1 MYVDILTYEF
11 ISPEENI
18 VNYPLDWPAI
28 TEEVEDNS
36 TPLKE
41 NYIRLSYQ
49 DYISYMTNEDRKL
62 RYKTAAEN
70 FNNSKILR
78 IYDIVD
84 EVFLNLPLD
93 KINFR
98 QHLKKG
104 IYLNKT
110 VTMLKNGRPSYC
122 VYDYEGTNYVRIRFE
137 FLTNEHNLVTNKKTI
152 LGYYN
157 KNDGV
162 IEEFEIT
169 NETIDLTSMYGLQ
182 KAVKERFSARSYI
195 FDEIK
200 SYVNAVLLQVY
211 SAQNKTYEEIL
222 TEGGNFWR
230 DYDNEISS
238 WCHIGGMS
246 VLVDKLNQDT
256 TYAFLSFPSGFPN
269 MTIKD
274 WIIDK
279 ITY

>member
-62 RYKTAAEN
+62 RYKTAVEH

-122 VYDYEGTNYVRIRFE
+122 IYDYEGTNYVRIRFE
-137 FLTNEHNLVTNKKTI
+137 FLTNEYNLVTNKKTI

-162 IEEFEIT
+162 VEEFEIT

-200 SYVNAVLLQVY
+200 SYVNAVILQVY
-211 SAQNKTYEEIL
+211 LQQGKEYEEVL
-222 TEGGNFWR
+222 LDGGNFWR
-230 DYDNEISS
+230 DYSAEISS
-238 WCHIGGMS
+238 WCHIGGVS
-246 VLVDKLNQDT
+246 IISDKLNNET
-256 TYAFLSFPSGFPN
+256 KYVFLDLPSGFSN
-269 MTIKD
+269 MTLKE
-274 WIIDK
+274 WIIDR
-279 ITY
+279 ISY

>member
-18 VNYPLDWPAI
+18 VSYPLDWPAI
-28 TEEVEDNS
+28 TEDVEDNS

-62 RYKTAAEN
+62 RYKTAVEH

-122 VYDYEGTNYVRIRFE
+122 IYDYEGTNYVRIRFE
-137 FLTNEHNLVTNKKTI
+137 FLTNEYNLVTNKKTI

-162 IEEFEIT
+162 VEEFEIT

-200 SYVNAVLLQVY
+200 SYVNAVILQVY
-211 SAQNKTYEEIL
+211 LQQGKEYEEVL
-222 TEGGNFWR
+222 LDGGNFWR
-230 DYDNEISS
+230 DYSAEISS
-238 WCHIGGMS
+238 WCHIGGVS
-246 VLVDKLNQDT
+246 IISDKLNNET
-256 TYAFLSFPSGFPN
+256 KYVFLDLPSGFSN
-269 MTIKD
+269 MTLKE
-274 WIIDK
+274 WIIDR
-279 ITY
+279 ISY

>member
-1 MYVDILTYEF
+1 MFIDMLTHEF
-11 ISPEENI
+11 IPEEQNF
-18 VNYPLDWPAI
+18 VGYPLDWPAY
-28 TEEVEDNS
+28 TEEVQDE
-36 TPLKE
+36 TKPIKP
-41 NYIRLSYQ
+41 NYIRLTYD
-49 DYISYMTNEDRKL
+49 DYIAYIQDTDRKA
-62 RYKTAAEN
+62 RYKAAVEQY
-70 FNNSKILR
+70 NNNLILR

-84 EVFLNLPLD
+84 NPFLSLPVD

-98 QHLKKG
+98 QHLKKN

-122 VYDYEGTNYVRIRFE
+122 IYDYEGTKYVRIRFE

-162 IEEFEIT
+162 VEEFDIT

-238 WCHIGGMS
+238 WCHIGAMS
-246 VLVDKLNQDT
+246 LLVDKLNQDT
-256 TYAFLSFPSGFPN
+256 TYSFLSFPSGFSN

-274 WIIDK
+274 WIIDR